1 VIVHG
6 VTDNDV
12 HPPLFGASQ
21 RLFGL
26 YRGLA
31 RRHAVR
37 VLAVV
42 PNRNRGPARE
52 QVGGFE
58 LLRRKAWYTAVTWRL
73 ERARLAPHFLAAHAH
88 RARAAALLRD
98 LGEAPDV
105 LMADLPVA
113 GALERRSAALRVYHA
128 HNVELE
134 HFQRAGPALAARH
147 AWAARLRA
155 LEGRAVAAAD
165 LVVAVSAGDAA
176 TFQRLYGVA
185 AERVIVAPN
194 GWDET
199 ALRPP
204 TPEERT
210 RARSVLGIEA
220 DDYVALFMGSDV
232 PHNRAALARLETA
245 LPRLPRG
252 FRLVVVG
259 RIADRLAGRREPWLL
274 AFPERADV
282 LPLLHAA
289 DAGVNPVASG
299 GGSNVKLPA
308 YLAAGL
314 AVVTSAHG
322 ARGYE
327 DLAPHVVIADESGAA
342 GESLAAALSGRPRG
356 WHAAGAP
363 APPALASYAWGRIG
377 EALGDALERRLP
389 AVGAAAPAAVA
400 AGRGGSAA

>member
-1 VIVHG
+1 MIVHG

-12 HPPLFGASQ
+12 YPPLFGASQ

-42 PNRNRGPARE
+42 PNRHPGPARE
-52 QVGGFE
+52 RVGGFE

-88 RARAAALLRD
+88 RAHTARLLRD
-98 LGEAPDV
+98 LDGSPDV
-105 LMADLPVA
+105 LMADLALA
-113 GALERRSAALRVYHA
+113 GALERRGAALRVYHA

-134 HFQRAGPALAARH
+134 HFERAGPALAARG
-147 AWAARLRA
+147 AWASRLRA
-155 LEGRAVAAAD
+155 LEGRAVATAD
-165 LVVAVSAGDAA
+165 LVVAVSAADAA

-199 ALRPP
+199 ALRAPAP
-204 TPEERT
+204 GERE
-210 RARSVLGIEA
+210 RARAALGLEA

-232 PHNRAALARLETA
+232 PHNRAALARLEAA
-245 LPRLPRG
+245 LPRLGRG
-252 FRLVVVG
+252 FRLIVVG

-274 AFPERADV
+274 AVAERADV

-322 ARGYE
+322 ARGYD
-327 DLAPHVVIADESGAA
+327 DLVPHVVIAEEG
-342 GESLAAALSGRPRG
+342 GEPGEALAAELSRRPRG
-356 WHAAGAP
+356 WHAAGAAP
-363 APPALASYAWGRIG
+363 PPALAHYAWGRIG
-377 EALGDALERRLP
+377 EVLGEALERRL
-389 AVGAAAPAAVA
+389 AGGAAATAAA
-400 AGRGGSAA
+400 AATGGSAA